1 VKILVLVRNIAF
13 GVRIY
18 MEFILH
24 LSVKVFKPSQIANW
38 WRGLARGASRS
49 PSVLAIPAFGR
60 IAGFYIT
67 DTLTLT
73 GENAYATDFKVRLRA
88 FADLAED

>member
-1 VKILVLVRNIAF
+1 MFLQNHGMLF
-13 GVRIY
+13 LGVQQSNAWR
-18 MEFILH
+18 MPK
-24 LSVKVFKPSQIANW
+24 LSVKKFFRVNKST
-38 WRGLARGASRS
+38 S
-49 PSVLAIPAFGR
+49 PCLLPIPAFGR